1 MTKIIKNLLFQNDRK
16 AFQKNNSL
24 SDVIYEF
31 VWSYILDYENNKNPF
46 KERKEQIGKWKLHAQ
61 TNIEEDETVINLAK
75 STNQLGL
82 KSLILYI

>member
-46 KERKEQIGKWKLHAQ
+46 KERKEQIGKWKLYAQ